1 MGSGDVLGV
10 VSGNDVSRSEDEVL
24 FVLLFTLFY
33 SIILFYVFIFFCKF
47 IIIDL
52 LNFDLVCTVAKA
64 STID

>member
-33 SIILFYVFIFFCKF
+33 SIILFYVFIFFVNLSLS
-47 IIIDL
+47 IYLILI
-52 LNFDLVCTVAKA
+52 
-64 STID
+64 